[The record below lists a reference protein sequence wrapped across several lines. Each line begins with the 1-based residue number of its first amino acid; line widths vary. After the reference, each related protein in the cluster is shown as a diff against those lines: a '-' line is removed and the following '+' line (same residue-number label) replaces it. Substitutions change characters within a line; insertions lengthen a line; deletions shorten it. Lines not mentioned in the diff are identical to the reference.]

1 MQSNGFVFSVSKV
14 LKNFVCR
21 LVKKTQSRGARKVGE
36 RRRTQA
42 VRWSEAIERNEGY
55 ESFSSAC
62 LQARKGCHSMAR
74 FSTLANY
81 RLSFR
86 LCVAV
91 ALAACVVLEEAG
103 TTQAASTPTRVVIGY
118 PSPGPRVAPL
128 WIAQDLDFFGKY
140 GLAAQLVLVRN
151 NQMLTAGI
159 AAGDIDVGYTG
170 GTTVLGA
177 AAAGVDLKMV
187 AGFVSRGKGYMLV
200 RPDIRKPADLAGK
213 RVGVQSIGGTLWMY
227 VMLCLE
233 QLGLDTMRDRI
244 RLLIIANQTVIAQA
258 LESQV
263 IDAAVLTS
271 RTYIPGLKQKGF
283 AVLTE
288 VAPAMAA
295 TGIVARKISLQKN
308 PETFEA
314 IMRALIEAEY
324 YVMAPSNKS
333 QVIKTIM
340 TKLKLSDPSAAEE
353 GLADVMKEFE
363 PKPYPSVE
371 GLKNMQRLMALQNPR
386 LNDINAANLLDTTFM
401 RKLEESG
408 FLAQLQARYRE

>member
-1 MQSNGFVFSVSKV
+1 
-14 LKNFVCR
+14 
-21 LVKKTQSRGARKVGE
+21 
-36 RRRTQA
+36 
-42 VRWSEAIERNEGY
+42 
-55 ESFSSAC
+55 
-62 LQARKGCHSMAR
+62 MAR
-74 FSTLANY
+74 FSSFANSS
-81 RLSFR
+81 LSFR
-86 LCVAV
+86 VCLAT
-91 ALAACVVLEEAG
+91 ALTACIVLQ
-103 TTQAASTPTRVVIGY
+103 TTGEIQAASTPTRIVIGY

-140 GLAAQLVLVRN
+140 GLTAQLVLVRN

-233 QLGLDTMRDRI
+233 QLGLDTTRDRI

-263 IDAAVLTS
+263 VDAAVLTA

-295 TGIVARKISLQKN
+295 TGIVARKVSLQKN

-314 IMRALIEAEY
+314 IMKALIEAEY
-324 YVMAPSNKS
+324 YVMAPGNKS

-340 TKLKLSDPSAAEE
+340 TRLKLSDPSAAEE

-363 PKPYPSVE
+363 AKPYPSLE

-386 LNDINAANLLDTTFM
+386 LNDINAANLLDNTFM

-408 FLAQLQARYRE
+408 FLAQLQARYRND